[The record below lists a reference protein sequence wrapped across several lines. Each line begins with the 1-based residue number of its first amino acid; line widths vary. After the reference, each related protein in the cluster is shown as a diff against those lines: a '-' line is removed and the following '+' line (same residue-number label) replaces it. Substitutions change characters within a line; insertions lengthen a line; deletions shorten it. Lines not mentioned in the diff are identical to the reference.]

1 MDGYFSNRVDFTEY
15 INIFRGVELR
25 IAPLVIGIILMLVTI
40 VGLIGYSGDGDADV
54 PVIPCPTNP
63 LEPDK
68 CYAGMT
74 LSDLEIPTQFSILS
88 IKISIEWSQSESTW
102 VGVIP
107 ASDAIEC
114 PPDDIGLTSCEAD
127 ELNFQAGGVDSVG
140 NDGLEWDVSPG
151 KYRLATGSVSSEANP
166 SVANIV
172 NYEYDVR
179 LNLFIAFFTF
189 TFSSAM
195 LVAGFEF

>member
-1 MDGYFSNRVDFTEY
+1 M
-15 INIFRGVELR
+15 R
-25 IAPLVIGIILMLVTI
+25 IAPLIIGTILMLVTI
-40 VGLIGYSGDGDADV
+40 VGLIGYSGDGDAEV
-54 PVIPCPTNP
+54 HVIPCPTNP

-88 IKISIEWSQSESTW
+88 IKISIDWSQSESTW

-127 ELNFQAGGVDSVG
+127 QLNFQAGGADSVG
-140 NDGLEWDVSPG
+140 IDGLEWEVSPG
-151 KYRLATGSVSSEANP
+151 KYRLATGSISSEANP
-166 SVANIV
+166 AVANIV

-179 LNLFIAFFTF
+179 LNFFVAFI
-189 TFSSAM
+189 TFSFSSIM
-195 LVAGFEF
+195 LVAGIEF

>member
-1 MDGYFSNRVDFTEY
+1 M
-15 INIFRGVELR
+15 R
-25 IAPLVIGIILMLVTI
+25 IAPLIIGIILMLVTI
-40 VGLIGYSGDGDADV
+40 VGLIGYGGEGDQEI

-63 LEPDK
+63 PQMDK

-88 IKISIEWSQSESTW
+88 IKISIDWSQSESTW

-127 ELNFQAGGVDSVG
+127 QLNFQAGGADSVG
-140 NDGLEWDVSPG
+140 SDGLEWDVDPG
-151 KYRLATGSVSSEANP
+151 KYRLATGSISSQANP
-166 SVANIV
+166 AVANIV
-172 NYEYDVR
+172 SYDYDVR
-179 LNLFIAFFTF
+179 LNLLVAFATFI
-189 TFSSAM
+189 FSSAM
-195 LVAGFEF
+195 LVAGIEF

>member
-1 MDGYFSNRVDFTEY
+1 M
-15 INIFRGVELR
+15 R
-25 IAPLVIGIILMLVTI
+25 IGPLVIGFILILVTI
-40 VGLIGYSGDGDADV
+40 AGLVGYGGSGDADV

-74 LSDLEIPTQFSILS
+74 LSDLEVPTQFSILS

-114 PPDDIGLTSCEAD
+114 PPDDIGLTPCEAED
-127 ELNFQAGGVDSVG
+127 LNFVSGGADSVG
-140 NDGLEWDVSPG
+140 EDGLNWKIEPG

-166 SVANIV
+166 AAANVV
-172 NYEYDVR
+172 NYEYHAR
-179 LNLFIAFFTF
+179 LSWFVSTITFLFGSTMIF
-189 TFSSAM
+189 
-195 LVAGFEF
+195 AGIEFK